1 MTTTKDTTMTKRIS
15 QQISDNLNRLHAH
28 EQTVAQFQAEA
39 ERLWARARACGV
51 EDDVHAL
58 IRG

>member
-1 MTTTKDTTMTKRIS
+1 MTKRIS